1 MAKTEKI
8 LPSPG
13 RRDRKV
19 SPGRKAKKGE
29 RGDVMI
35 PNNSE
40 LAAAVIAYRKKY
52 ANIQATLLEEISKSK
67 NLRPSTRLH
76 VQNALNRVKREAEL

>member
-1 MAKTEKI
+1 
-8 LPSPG
+8 
-13 RRDRKV
+13 
-19 SPGRKAKKGE
+19 
-29 RGDVMI
+29 MI

-76 VQNALNRVKREAEL
+76 VQNALNRVKREAGL